1 MGIELRDNKGLICGF
16 CLQPQGRADEI
27 EISAI
32 DAQEPHQLPLW
43 LHFNLNDTRARNWI
57 ANCVWLSQYSREALL
72 SNNHSIHLESV
83 GNGIAGALADVYT
96 DDPTQFGDLHFYVD
110 QNCLITGRRHSVAAI
125 SILREDLANGV
136 PMGSSSLLFNRL
148 LSHLV
153 ATRAKLVAEY
163 AELIDDA
170 EDRVFA
176 GEYSE
181 TKLGQHR
188 RKMARLRRQ
197 LVSDRHPLIDLSAHP
212 PSNWHKPAI
221 KELRHIARALTSVWQ
236 DLELVEE
243 RARLLNEEIDSRLVE
258 RTNRNLYFISVA
270 AAVFLPVTL
279 ISGIFGMNVGG
290 LPWLDDAG
298 GFLWAIGCMVTAVA
312 LAFAVMYWR
321 GML

>member
-16 CLQPQGRADEI
+16 CLRSQDRADEI

-32 DAQEPHQLPLW
+32 DTQVPPQIPLW
-43 LHFNLNDTRARNWI
+43 LHFNLNDTRARNWV
-57 ANCVWLSQYSREALL
+57 ANCVWLPPDSREVLL
-72 SNNHSIHLESV
+72 SSNHSVHLESV

-96 DDPTQFGDLHFYVD
+96 DDSTEFGDLHFYVD
-110 QNCLITGRRHSVAAI
+110 ENCLITGRRHSGTAI
-125 SILREDLANGV
+125 GVLREDLANGV
-136 PMGSSSLLFNRL
+136 PMSSTSFLFNRL
-148 LSHLV
+148 LNHLV
-153 ATRAKLVAEY
+153 ASRAKLVAEY

-170 EDRVFA
+170 EDRVFG
-176 GEYSE
+176 GEYRE
-181 TKLGQHR
+181 TKLGQLR
-188 RKMARLRRQ
+188 RRMARLRRQ

-212 PSNWHKPAI
+212 PSSWQKPAI
-221 KELRHIARALTSVWQ
+221 KQLRHIARALTSVWQ

-279 ISGIFGMNVGG
+279 ISGIFGINVGG
-290 LPWLDDAG
+290 LPWLEDAS
-298 GFLWAIGCMVTAVA
+298 GFLWVIGCMVTTVV
-312 LAFAVMYWR
+312 LAFAVMYWK